1 MEEKCNEYENEMK
14 TNEKQRNNL
23 IKEINQI
30 DEQFS
35 LFKEIIEQRNEILSD
50 KVRCH
55 SNLFVIVVIVSL
67 NSSNVE
73 IKWKFVEINWK
84 NFFMFLIIKFIN

>member
-35 LFKEIIEQRNEILSD
+35 SSKEIIEQRNEIFSD
-50 KVRCH
+50 KVLSY